1 MTAWTPPVHVS
12 TGTASSADFNAQVLD
27 NLSYLKSS
35 ILQAATAAGGP
46 STTSTSYVTLSGGPA
61 VTITTGSSALV
72 IVGTEMGIKGYMSF
86 AISGATTR
94 AASDTTALVAIAGDI
109 GASRTVFVTGL
120 TPGVNTFTA
129 MYKSFD
135 GTSVIY
141 GQRDLIVIAF
151 G

>member
-1 MTAWTPPVHVS
+1 MAWTPPVHVV
-12 TGTASSADFNAQVLD
+12 TGTASSSDFNTQVLD
-27 NLSYLKSS
+27 NLTYLKTS
-35 ILQAATAAGGP
+35 ILQAATATGGV
-46 STTSTSYVTLSGGPA
+46 STSSTSYVALSGGPA
-61 VTITTGSSALV
+61 VSITTGTTALV
-72 IVGTEMGIKGYMSF
+72 TVGTEMGIKGYMSF

-120 TPGVNTFTA
+120 TPGSNTFTA

-135 GTSVIY
+135 GTSVID